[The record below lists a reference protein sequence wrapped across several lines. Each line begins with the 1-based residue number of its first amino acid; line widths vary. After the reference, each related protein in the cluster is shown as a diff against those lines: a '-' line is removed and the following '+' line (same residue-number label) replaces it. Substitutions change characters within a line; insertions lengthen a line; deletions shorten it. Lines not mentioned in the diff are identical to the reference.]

1 MNWPPPWVSVQLRR
15 AITLDGRNY
24 PVGAV
29 LRLSADLAELLAH
42 LQRVHVL
49 PAGALRRR

>member
-1 MNWPPPWVSVQLRR
+1 MTMPQPWVTVQMRC
-15 AITLDGRNY
+15 AITLNGKNY

-29 LRLSADLAELLAH
+29 LQQSADLAELLAH